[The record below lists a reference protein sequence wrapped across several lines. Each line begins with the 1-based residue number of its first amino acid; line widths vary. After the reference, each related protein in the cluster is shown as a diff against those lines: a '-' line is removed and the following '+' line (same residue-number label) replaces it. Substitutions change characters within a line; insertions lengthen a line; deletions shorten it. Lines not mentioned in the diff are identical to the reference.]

1 GELANYNIRS
11 TLLLSKRIIT
21 SPAIKIEDL
30 IKSYIS
36 GELPSINFTRF
47 MDALIRGDYE
57 VYKNGDI
64 PEIYPIF
71 QVDSQ
76 VRQSPL
82 QALRILTLLNSIQ
95 VPGKSIE
102 DKHLSVQSISSYFDA
117 LGATELAVDK
127 ALESLIMAKLI
138 EPYDMSS
145 TTLSSNQKLA
155 ISYKGRAHLKLA
167 SRNSVYFYQMA
178 LTTAITDSSIANKI
192 KDTYASKG
200 NHISKMYNIRNLFL
214 EYLISEDSVYIS
226 NEITHEKYECQ
237 KELIN
242 RLLVFK
248 QNRYDESEPPENTLG
263 DIYKLGIVKKHARA
277 IVDSYDVERGLGYLI
292 VNDIDGPIDISQN
305 LLKQYNIDSVV
316 DGDTLMCD
324 ISRTEI
330 GMVISH
336 IYSKESPNVEAIS
349 GECIIKRYFPQRGY
363 GFCSCDKLPVDIFFH
378 VTIFSSESR
387 QYLREG
393 LIFKGEIIP
402 SHNDSFQVRK
412 VIHS

>member
-1 GELANYNIRS
+1 YTSQTLGELANYNIRS

-200 NHISKMYNIRNLFL
+200 NHISKMYNIR
-214 EYLISEDSVYIS
+214 
-226 NEITHEKYECQ
+226 
-237 KELIN
+237 
-242 RLLVFK
+242 
-248 QNRYDESEPPENTLG
+248 
-263 DIYKLGIVKKHARA
+263 
-277 IVDSYDVERGLGYLI
+277 
-292 VNDIDGPIDISQN
+292 
-305 LLKQYNIDSVV
+305 
-316 DGDTLMCD
+316 
-324 ISRTEI
+324 
-330 GMVISH
+330 
-336 IYSKESPNVEAIS
+336 
-349 GECIIKRYFPQRGY
+349 
-363 GFCSCDKLPVDIFFH
+363 
-378 VTIFSSESR
+378 
-387 QYLREG
+387 
-393 LIFKGEIIP
+393 
-402 SHNDSFQVRK
+402 
-412 VIHS
+412 